1 MQKNASG
8 QANAFSMI
16 SRCPARNVSC
26 PKYCLSACSIFS
38 KVKRAPYSI
47 YVSLMIHHN
56 NTVLVRKMGTF
67 MPELHHYAINA
78 LRLAALHLSYW
89 LASQGLRVFNHIEPG
104 EERGGSGPVSC

>member
-8 QANAFSMI
+8 QANAFSII

-89 LASQGLRVFNHIEPG
+89 LPTQRSPLFNHIEQF
-104 EERGGSGPVSC
+104 